1 MSLDQPQL
9 DFGAA
14 EQAAEQGQALIV
26 DLDGYEGPLHVLL
39 ALARNQ
45 KVDLLSLSVAD
56 LADQYLAFVHEARRR
71 NFGLA
76 ADYLVMAAW
85 LAYLKSRLLL
95 PKPEKKGEEPPA
107 EEMAAALAFRLQKLE
122 AMRTAADELQAR
134 PRLGVSVF
142 TRGDPEARTVAPSLQ
157 LRSSLHELLDAYV
170 GQRRRDRGRRYRPST
185 PVVYPLD
192 DARDRLRRLVPEMKA
207 WTPLQS
213 VAPSARA
220 AAAGETPTRASCLA
234 STLSAGLE
242 LVKEGRLEARQ
253 LAAFED
259 IYLRRRETAA

>member
-1 MSLDQPQL
+1 MSLDQPAL

-14 EQAAEQGQALIV
+14 EQAAEEGRALII

-39 ALARNQ
+39 ALARAQ

-56 LADQYLAFVHEARRR
+56 LADQYLAFVHEARVR

-95 PKPEKKGEEPPA
+95 PKPETVRDEPPA
-107 EEMAAALAFRLQKLE
+107 EELAAGLAFRLQKLD
-122 AMRTAADELQAR
+122 AMRTAVEALQGR
-134 PRLGVSVF
+134 PRLGLQVF
-142 TRGDPEARTVAPSLQ
+142 TRGDPEAVTVKPSLT
-157 LRSSLHELLDAYV
+157 LRSSLHDLLGAYV
-170 GQRRRDRGRRYRPST
+170 GQRRRETGRRYRPTT

-192 DARDRLRRLVPEMKA
+192 DARDRLRRLLPELKA
-207 WTPLQS
+207 WTPLEGI
-213 VAPSARA
+213 APSTRA
-220 AAAGETPTRASCLA
+220 EGPTRASCVA
-234 STLSAGLE
+234 STLSASLE

-259 IYLRRRETAA
+259 VYLRRAAETPA